1 MQVGRQIGKGETA
14 GSVQVLI
21 NTSQQAEVSLSPSI
35 IIPLLTGEKEKKFFR
50 VRTLLDSGSGTNWIV
65 MSLLKHIEYTVKG
78 SERLEVITFS
88 GTVYKK
94 FLLVEVLYPTP
105 GGRAANLICYAH
117 DSFTKHVAVKGM
129 TEYVR
134 SEAKIES
141 DLLSRLADPATMET
155 DHNDLSQGTGL
166 ILCSASINKIRS
178 SENIINLKDIN
189 ILLEP
194 TIFGVAISGA
204 IPPKLRDPKSTILA
218 QNATPSLVNQ
228 HQDPRQ
234 FQARAEVTLPEDI
247 SFMWEQETLGIRP
260 EEVHEDHR
268 LAWDSFMKTI
278 TRDENS
284 GQYTVGLPWNEK
296 KYLLRDNKA
305 VAAARTYGQR
315 HIMASDKEYGRL
327 MKQAKEDLLTKD
339 YIETVDTSKPTN
351 NVVYYM
357 PYRGI
362 IKRESTTTKC
372 RLVMDASSKVSAS
385 HVSLNQALYQGP
397 NLIVELAYV
406 LLRFMLGVFGSVSD
420 IEKAFLRILIAE
432 VDRDALRF
440 FWIEN
445 PENPN
450 EPLTTYRFK
459 AVIFGSSASPF
470 QLAAVLQT
478 LIKNDCEN
486 VRVKKVL
493 ESNIC
498 VDNVMH
504 ATDSEEHALEF
515 FDTATAVFAKGSF
528 VLRQWASNS
537 PKLMDKARA
546 LKCADE
552 DKVVKV
558 LGLFWDIDRD
568 RFLFSTNFEWDRKF
582 TKRSALSYTNKVFDP
597 WDGWLL

>member
-141 DLLSRLADPATMET
+141 DLLSKLADPATMET

-228 HQDPRQ
+228 HQDP
-234 FQARAEVTLPEDI
+234 
-247 SFMWEQETLGIRP
+247 
-260 EEVHEDHR
+260 
-268 LAWDSFMKTI
+268 
-278 TRDENS
+278 
-284 GQYTVGLPWNEK
+284 
-296 KYLLRDNKA
+296 
-305 VAAARTYGQR
+305 
-315 HIMASDKEYGRL
+315 
-327 MKQAKEDLLTKD
+327 
-339 YIETVDTSKPTN
+339 
-351 NVVYYM
+351 
-357 PYRGI
+357 
-362 IKRESTTTKC
+362 
-372 RLVMDASSKVSAS
+372 
-385 HVSLNQALYQGP
+385 GP
-397 NLIVELAYV
+397 
-406 LLRFMLGVFGSVSD
+406 
-420 IEKAFLRILIAE
+420 K
-432 VDRDALRF
+432 
-440 FWIEN
+440 
-445 PENPN
+445 
-450 EPLTTYRFK
+450 
-459 AVIFGSSASPF
+459 
-470 QLAAVLQT
+470 
-478 LIKNDCEN
+478 
-486 VRVKKVL
+486 
-493 ESNIC
+493 
-498 VDNVMH
+498 
-504 ATDSEEHALEF
+504 
-515 FDTATAVFAKGSF
+515 
-528 VLRQWASNS
+528 
-537 PKLMDKARA
+537 
-546 LKCADE
+546 
-552 DKVVKV
+552 
-558 LGLFWDIDRD
+558 
-568 RFLFSTNFEWDRKF
+568 
-582 TKRSALSYTNKVFDP
+582 
-597 WDGWLL
+597 